1 MNQLNKLFEPIR
13 LGDMELPNRIKF
25 PAMTTNY
32 ATGGRVTD
40 RLRNFLKVRAE
51 GGAGLIG
58 VPAPPHPLSEIIP
71 MIGSGDDKYIPE
83 LRELAEI
90 CRSGGGK
97 AYGQVTVVY
106 LWVFR
111 SGRVAWVSPSGV
123 TATGR
128 LRSPFGPMGKEGQG
142 PEALTIDEIH
152 EIVDSI
158 GDGVRRIR
166 EAGFDAAEI
175 LVGPG
180 YILSQFLSPLTNKRN
195 DEYGGNLEN
204 RMRMI
209 LEAIESAKKK
219 AGSDYILMV
228 RISSQFAPGGYTL
241 EDLKAV
247 AAAMEKAG
255 IKGFDVAAGWHDDE
269 VEMLQ
274 SWVPQGSWAY
284 VGEEIKKV
292 VSSPVATGV
301 QIADPFVAEQVIA
314 QGKADMVFM
323 GRALIADPELPKKAK
338 YGRLDEIRPCIAC
351 NECFAREL
359 QGLTCTVNPKLGRE
373 GRYAIERAPKMK
385 KVFVI
390 GGGPAGMEAASTAAQ
405 RGHEVTLFEKNQHL
419 GGAMLIA
426 SQSPYKKNRFSRFID
441 YQASELRR
449 NGVLVR
455 LGVEADIELIA
466 KGKPDAVI
474 LATGGLPIIP
484 DIPGVQKSHVVS
496 ALDVITGDK
505 KVGDK
510 VVIIG
515 GGKIGCETAEL
526 LSESGKKVTIL
537 EMLDRVGGD
546 INRITRW
553 PLMRRLKRRGVVIET
568 GAKVEEI
575 DDRGVKCA
583 FRDGMLKFIEADN
596 VILAVGLRPN
606 NELAQRLH
614 GKAAELYFI
623 GDCVEVHQILE
634 AISNGF
640 SVAKDI

>member
-1 MNQLNKLFEPIR
+1 MNQLQKLFEPIR
-13 LGDMELPNRIKF
+13 LGNMELPNRIKF

-32 ATGGRVTD
+32 ATGGKVTNQ
-40 RLRNFLKVRAE
+40 LRNFLRVRAE

-90 CRSGGGK
+90 CRSGGAK
-97 AYGQVTVVY
+97 VYGQVTVVY

-158 GDGVRRIR
+158 GDGVCRIR

-195 DEYGGNLEN
+195 DQYGGNLEN
-204 RMRMI
+204 RMRII

-219 AGSDYILMV
+219 AGSDYTLMV

-241 EDLKAV
+241 EDLKVV

-284 VGEEIKKV
+284 VGEEIKKT

-314 QGKADMVFM
+314 QGKTDMVFM

-338 YGRLDEIRPCIAC
+338 EGRFDEIRPCIAC

-359 QGLTCTVNPKLGRE
+359 QGLACTVNPRLGSE
-373 GRYAIERAPKMK
+373 GEHAVEPAPKRK

-405 RGHEVTLFEKNQHL
+405 RGHQVTLFEKSRDL

-426 SQSPYKKNRFSRFID
+426 SQSPYKKDRLGKLIQ
-441 YQASELRR
+441 YQVGELDR
-449 NGVLVR
+449 NGVHVR
-455 LGVEADIELIA
+455 LGVEADIKLIV
-466 KGKPDAVI
+466 KGKPDVVI
-474 LATGGLPIIP
+474 LASGGVSIIP
-484 DIPGVQKSHVVS
+484 DIPGVEKSNVVS
-496 ALDVITGDK
+496 ALDVLTGSK
-505 KVGDK
+505 KVDDT

-515 GGKIGCETAEL
+515 GGKIGCETADL
-526 LSESGKKVTIL
+526 LSESGKKITIL
-537 EMLDRVGGD
+537 EMLNRVGSD
-546 INRITRW
+546 INRMARW
-553 PLMRRLKRRGVVIET
+553 PLMRRLKSREVRIET
-568 GAKVEEI
+568 SVKVKEI
-575 DDRGVKCA
+575 TDRGVRYA
-583 FRDGMLKFIEADN
+583 DRDGTVEFFEAN
-596 VILAVGLRPN
+596 SIILAVGLRPN
-606 NELAQRLH
+606 NELAERLQ
-614 GKAAELYFI
+614 GKVVELHSI
-623 GDCVEVHQILE
+623 GDCVEVRQILE
-634 AISNGF
+634 AIDDGF